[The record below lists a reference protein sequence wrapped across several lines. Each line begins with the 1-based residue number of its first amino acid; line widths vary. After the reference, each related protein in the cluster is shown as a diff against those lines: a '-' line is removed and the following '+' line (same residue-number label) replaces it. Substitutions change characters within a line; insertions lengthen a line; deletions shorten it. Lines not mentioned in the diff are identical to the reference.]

1 MHIRKSGDN
10 YVLHRYG
17 GSHEGKTLTSRIGAI
32 PVGTSPGAI
41 PDELLQDLTPKE
53 LLQLKVELE
62 KEEAILLTSKA
73 NKLIGDMAN
82 MASSLDASLMTLEI
96 AENVQRA
103 ADKLSRLAR
112 RVLVKARAT
121 KKPEV
126 V

>member
-1 MHIRKSGDN
+1 MYIRKSGDN

-17 GSHEGKTLTSRIGAI
+17 GSHDGKTLTSRIGAI
-32 PVGTSPGAI
+32 PIGTSPSAI

-53 LLQLKVELE
+53 LLQLRVELE
-62 KEEAILLTSKA
+62 KEEAVLLASKA
-73 NKLIGDMAN
+73 NKLIGDMADI
-82 MASSLDASLMTLEI
+82 ACSLDAGLMTLEM

-112 RVLVKARAT
+112 RVSAKARAT